1 MKKRNKKKINKLF
14 QNRQTQ
20 QKLIGN
26 FYDIC
31 QDFLPRNAENNF
43 QNLNADQSFAL
54 AVISKAN
61 ANHVVTRQAI
71 LNLLCH
77 IGENISPL
85 INEFIINKNSLSFTE
100 SLSFLQ
106 NLNFSNHIHPY
117 LVIIKGFIESASS
130 IAAIESYFNCFM
142 GKSTKYDNSIPR
154 LNVKNLHPE
163 IINNFYEITH
173 RILSIKKPNKLKE
186 FTFFIYK
193 IVKDNASQSILFFM
207 NYFTQDKSNQISFAH
222 LFLTAKNYSITDY
235 SQSLAY
241 NTCFA
246 AIDLERFEEA
256 NYWLKK
262 INNSEKY
269 MEIENYLLNK
279 KQEIEEISQHPL
291 NPVNISPLS
300 LENISTIDLIFLC
313 IYLDSCGDNWGL
325 KSLHTH
331 GQYTFPYYKTTLEIL
346 KSLAIKKLIKIPIT
360 SFTNYSLR
368 DLNQIDKIIEY
379 ENFHLNIQDVPDSKI
394 LALKILLDEISNR
407 IDKAESCYEIWKKI
421 VLDYFF
427 SALKYHLNN
436 LRNSWAKDFELN
448 EKIISDLSLLNLSAK
463 ILSYIAKNSTTYAA
477 GMHAKGNTSGNQHT
491 CNLLF
496 WSINNHLE
504 WIKDGNF
511 IDKSHSR
518 GKQPIFSSENILK
531 IIAKISLEDI
541 YNTNPNI
548 DLIYTNI
555 SKNE

>member
-1 MKKRNKKKINKLF
+1 MKKYNKKKINKLF

-193 IVKDNASQSILFFM
+193 IVKDNASQSILF
-207 NYFTQDKSNQISFAH
+207 
-222 LFLTAKNYSITDY
+222 L
-235 SQSLAY
+235 
-241 NTCFA
+241 
-246 AIDLERFEEA
+246 
-256 NYWLKK
+256 
-262 INNSEKY
+262 
-269 MEIENYLLNK
+269 
-279 KQEIEEISQHPL
+279 
-291 NPVNISPLS
+291 
-300 LENISTIDLIFLC
+300 
-313 IYLDSCGDNWGL
+313 
-325 KSLHTH
+325 
-331 GQYTFPYYKTTLEIL
+331 
-346 KSLAIKKLIKIPIT
+346 
-360 SFTNYSLR
+360 
-368 DLNQIDKIIEY
+368 
-379 ENFHLNIQDVPDSKI
+379 
-394 LALKILLDEISNR
+394 
-407 IDKAESCYEIWKKI
+407 
-421 VLDYFF
+421 
-427 SALKYHLNN
+427 
-436 LRNSWAKDFELN
+436 
-448 EKIISDLSLLNLSAK
+448 
-463 ILSYIAKNSTTYAA
+463 
-477 GMHAKGNTSGNQHT
+477 
-491 CNLLF
+491 
-496 WSINNHLE
+496 
-504 WIKDGNF
+504 
-511 IDKSHSR
+511 
-518 GKQPIFSSENILK
+518 
-531 IIAKISLEDI
+531 
-541 YNTNPNI
+541 
-548 DLIYTNI
+548 
-555 SKNE
+555 